1 MIGLGKW
8 TAKVNT
14 LFFSGYLNVEIKD
27 NNGEYEVD
35 FELPEKFKSIEIQYY
50 DIRDDGKNTLRGKAE
65 VSLLPGK
72 VFELE
77 AVFDSDKVEAT
88 LTLPF
93 LGNKQIKSKDGHRI
107 DW

>member
-14 LFFSGYLNVEIKD
+14 LFFSGYINAEIKD

-35 FELPEKFKSIEIQYY
+35 FDLPEKFKNVEIKYY
-50 DIRDDGKNTLRGKAE
+50 DIHDDGKNTLRGKAE
-65 VSLLPGK
+65 VSLLAGK

-88 LTLPF
+88 LFLPF

-107 DW
+107 D